1 MIPPA
6 VGLCILIGSGVASLE
21 ILAFIVAGLVGLLL
35 AALALFRFFFF
46 VLAVLVLRPALDLVG
61 GDEGNA
67 RLFAP
72 SGLLALA
79 FAGAGAAW
87 LVGRARTGL
96 VRSSPVRMGLIVLVV
111 AGGLSAIGSL
121 QPWTSLV
128 GAAQLAFWA
137 LMFVVLD
144 ELLASRRDVLQLLG
158 AIGLSSAVPLIA
170 GLVGAVA
177 RAGPLVETKGT
188 LVRVTSTFGS
198 SNQFGRYLMLLL
210 LMAWAV
216 QAALPRRY
224 RLAVFM
230 ASLPAT
236 ALLVLTYTRSAWLG
250 LVVGLVVI
258 GVVHNRRALVGL
270 LAVPAGLLLAVPAIR
285 DRIFTTASPYENATG
300 SIGWRLSYWQEV
312 LPLAERNPLT
322 GIGLGVT
329 QLQTEEG
336 AAPHNE
342 YLRFLVETGVVGLAA
357 YLGLLLA
364 LVVTAARA
372 VRRCSD
378 GLTRRLGVGF
388 GACVAATLVASAVAN
403 LVLDVALM
411 WLLMAFAA
419 ATASSLRLE
428 TEPGGLTAEG
438 TPPPAGESTRGAT
451 GTGWNSPTT

>member
-1 MIPPA
+1 M
-6 VGLCILIGSGVASLE
+6 GLCILIGSGVASLE
-21 ILAFIVAGLVGLLL
+21 ILGLIVAGLVGLLL
-35 AALALFRFFFF
+35 AGLALFRFFFF

-61 GDEGNA
+61 GDEGSA

-111 AGGLSAIGSL
+111 AGGLSAIGSIR
-121 QPWTSLV
+121 PWTSLV
-128 GAAQLAFWA
+128 GVAQLAFWA

-144 ELLASRRDVLQLLG
+144 ELFASRRDILQLLG

-170 GLVGAVA
+170 GLVGAVS
-177 RAGPLVETKGT
+177 RAGPLVETKGM
-188 LVRVTSTFGS
+188 LVRVTSTFSS

-216 QAALPRRY
+216 QAALPRRH
-224 RLAVFM
+224 RAGVLL

-250 LVVGLVVI
+250 LAVGLVVI
-258 GVVHNRRALVGL
+258 GVVLNRRALAGL
-270 LAVPAGLLLAVPAIR
+270 LAVSGVLLLAVPPIR
-285 DRIFTTASPYENATG
+285 DRIFTTASPYEHAGG
-300 SIGWRLSYWQEV
+300 SISWRLSYWQEEV
-312 LPLAERNPLT
+312 LPLADRNPVT
-322 GIGLGVT
+322 GIGLGIT
-329 QLQTEEG
+329 QLQTEQG

-357 YLGLLLA
+357 YLAFLLA
-364 LVVTAARA
+364 LGVTAVRA

-411 WLLMAFAA
+411 WLLMALAA

-428 TEPGGLTAEG
+428 TEAGDPTAERI
-438 TPPPAGESTRGAT
+438 PPPAGESVRGAT